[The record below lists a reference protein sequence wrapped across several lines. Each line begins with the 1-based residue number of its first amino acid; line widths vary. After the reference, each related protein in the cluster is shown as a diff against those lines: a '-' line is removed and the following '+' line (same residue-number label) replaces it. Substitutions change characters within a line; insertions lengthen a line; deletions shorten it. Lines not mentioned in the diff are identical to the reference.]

1 MEKLTDF
8 VQHFWIFS
16 VNSPPPVQFPPVK
29 RSSEIIT
36 ELIGTNNQIAVFYSS
51 NCN

>member
-16 VNSPPPVQFPPVK
+16 VNPPPTSLIPPVK

-36 ELIGTNNQIAVFYSS
+36 ELIGTNNQIL
-51 NCN
+51 